1 MGNPNRI
8 LDSQMNAGSYTSRYL
23 PYYGR
28 LDEKRGAKAWCL
40 KTWPKKRADY
50 LQADLGTEHSVCA
63 VATQGSFLYHEW
75 LTELHFAGV
84 KRWSNLGHLQR
95 EQCREGEMIVKP
107 WIQYSRN
114 FYDGHLIREKTMWPL
129 RSSKGTKCAHFSF
142 SGTDWNTLRF

>member
-40 KTWPKKRADY
+40 KTWPKNRADY
-50 LQADLGTEHSVCA
+50 LQVTLGTEHSVCA

-75 LTELHFAGV
+75 LTELHFADV

-107 WIQYSRN
+107 
-114 FYDGHLIREKTMWPL
+114 
-129 RSSKGTKCAHFSF
+129 
-142 SGTDWNTLRF
+142 